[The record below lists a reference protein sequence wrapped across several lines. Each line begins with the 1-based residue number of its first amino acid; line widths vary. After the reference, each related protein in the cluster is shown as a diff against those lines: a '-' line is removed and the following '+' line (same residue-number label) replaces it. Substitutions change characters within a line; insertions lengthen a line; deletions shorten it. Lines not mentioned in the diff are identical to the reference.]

1 MATWRDFE
9 NEAPQLA
16 AEVKRRFQVHESHVL
31 ATIRRDGS
39 PRVSGSEVAFHDPD
53 LTFGSMP
60 GARKARD
67 LQRDGRCAI
76 HAHPSDGDAKI
87 SGTAIELTDPAARE
101 AAGAAPAGE
110 DHAFRL
116 ELSAAVLTSVDQ
128 EQQLLVVEVWS
139 PGQGVQVTK
148 RR

>member
-1 MATWRDFE
+1 MATWREFE

-16 AEVKRRFQVHESHVL
+16 AEVKRRFQLHESHVL

-101 AAGAAPAGE
+101 AVGADPAGE

-116 ELSAAVLTSVDQ
+116 DLNAAVLTSVDQ
-128 EQQLLVVEVWS
+128 EQQLLVVEVWR
-139 PGQGVQVTK
+139 PGHGVQVTK